1 MLGCGS
7 NFAYAY
13 FFTFVVLSQM
23 VFINLFIAFVLQAY
37 LTSYE
42 ENSSLVTIEDY
53 SRLVKLWSEYDPKA
67 GALLDPQDIAFLIYE
82 LEEPLGR
89 SEDYQDIMKAIVDQS
104 ENEDGQAK
112 SVLQKNQ
119 RYVIKLE
126 RNMILPVGI
135 MISTLN
141 ELSLPIYIVNDG
153 HKCHFKDLCIQLT
166 KRALVKDEFLE
177 EEEMDEDAMLQSEW

>member
-67 GALLDPQDIAFLIYE
+67 GALLDP
-82 LEEPLGR
+82 
-89 SEDYQDIMKAIVDQS
+89 
-104 ENEDGQAK
+104 
-112 SVLQKNQ
+112 
-119 RYVIKLE
+119 
-126 RNMILPVGI
+126 
-135 MISTLN
+135 
-141 ELSLPIYIVNDG
+141 
-153 HKCHFKDLCIQLT
+153 
-166 KRALVKDEFLE
+166 
-177 EEEMDEDAMLQSEW
+177 